1 MLLVAPGGA
10 PPGSPLG
17 RRQPAPSRIWPQI
30 LAHPPGQGL
39 FLFKE
44 ISLAT
49 FPALKPKLADKTN
62 TCQWPR
68 LGF

>member
-30 LAHPPGQGL
+30 LAPPQGRVSFCL
-39 FLFKE
+39 KKSPWPHFL
-44 ISLAT
+44 
-49 FPALKPKLADKTN
+49 
-62 TCQWPR
+62 R
-68 LGF
+68 